1 VKVTTVQDLNGKV
14 FCLLPNEPFMFD
26 PFQIKSIREV
36 TQSRPGSREEYAA
49 TQLSW
54 IDGTWTVIET
64 GFDEVVDAI
73 SSAWERYNHEDKD
86 PV

>member
-1 VKVTTVQDLNGKV
+1 MTTVQDFNGKV

-36 TQSRPGSREEYAA
+36 TRSRPGNREEYTG

-54 IDGTWTVIET
+54 IDGTWTDVET
-64 GFDEVVDAI
+64 GFDEVVDVI
-73 SSAWERYNHEDKD
+73 SSAWERFNEKD
-86 PV
+86 PL